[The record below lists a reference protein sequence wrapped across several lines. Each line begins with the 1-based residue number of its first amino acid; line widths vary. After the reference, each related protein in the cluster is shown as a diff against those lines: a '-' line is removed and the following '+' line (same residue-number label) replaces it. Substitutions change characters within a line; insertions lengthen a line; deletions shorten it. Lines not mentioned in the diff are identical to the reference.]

1 MTTQFHQFLSKLST
15 NMKVTL
21 LVETLQ
27 PGKVAASVLEFPDSR
42 IEAETREIALSQL
55 QTNFLERLKRLEAIS
70 WDIPVDALDHPGM
83 EFVGVFQDD
92 PDFQVIS
99 RDLLT
104 ERSSEDDSE
113 VDPSYYA

>member
-1 MTTQFHQFLSKLST
+1 MTTQFNRSLSKPST

-42 IEAETREIALSQL
+42 IEAETRESALSQL
-55 QTNFLERLKRLEAIS
+55 QANFLERLKRLEAIS
-70 WDIPVDALDHPGM
+70 WNIPVNTSDSMGM

-92 PDFQVIS
+92 LDFQAIVG
-99 RDLLT
+99 DLLA

-113 VDPSYYA
+113 VDPSYYS

>member
-1 MTTQFHQFLSKLST
+1 
-15 NMKVTL
+15 MKVTL

-42 IEAETREIALSQL
+42 IEAETRESALSQL
-55 QTNFLERLKRLEAIS
+55 RANFLERLKRLEAIS
-70 WDIPVDALDHPGM
+70 WNIPVNGSDSTGM

-92 PDFQVIS
+92 PDFQAIS

>member
-1 MTTQFHQFLSKLST
+1 MLAT

-27 PGKVAASVLEFPDSR
+27 PGKIAASVLEFPDSR

-55 QTNFLERLKRLEAIS
+55 QANFIERLKRLEAIS
-70 WDIPVDALDHPGM
+70 WNIPANTSDGMGM

-92 PDFQVIS
+92 PDFQAIVT
-99 RDLLT
+99 DLLA
-104 ERSSEDDSE
+104 ERESEDESE
-113 VDPSYYA
+113 VDPSYYS

>member
-1 MTTQFHQFLSKLST
+1 MTTQFNGSLPKPST

-27 PGKVAASVLEFPDSR
+27 PGKIAASVLEFPDSR
-42 IEAETREIALSQL
+42 IEAETRESAISLL
-55 QTNFLERLKRLEAIS
+55 QANFIERLKRLEAIS
-70 WDIPVDALDHPGM
+70 WNVPVNASDNMGM

-92 PDFQVIS
+92 PDFQAIS
-99 RDLLT
+99 RDLLA
-104 ERSSEDDSE
+104 ERASEDDSE

>member
-1 MTTQFHQFLSKLST
+1 MTAQFNRSLPKPAT

-27 PGKVAASVLEFPDSR
+27 PGKIAASVLEFPDSR
-42 IEAETREIALSQL
+42 IEADTRESAISQL
-55 QTNFLERLKRLEAIS
+55 QANFIERLKRLEAIS
-70 WDIPVDALDHPGM
+70 WNVPVNASDSMGM

-92 PDFQVIS
+92 PDFQAIS
-99 RDLLT
+99 RDLLA
-104 ERSSEDDSE
+104 ERASEDDSE